1 MLPRN
6 LAETT
11 ADPHMNSRAAVSRKY
26 AIWVLSLTTL
36 IYAFSFMDRVL
47 MSIAAPALKAEMHL
61 SDGQLGLLIGLAFA
75 LFYTFLGIP
84 IARLAERFSR
94 VMIIS
99 ITIVLWSLMTI
110 GCGTATNYEQLF
122 AFRAGVGIGEAGSAP
137 AAYSLL
143 ADYFS
148 GKRRA
153 LIFALYAGGIPI
165 GVLMA
170 SFIGAPLIKNYG
182 WQHAFFYVGVPGIVL
197 GLLAFLTI
205 REPARGAVA
214 ATPSGDNVPRL
225 TEVIRRMVSNEA
237 SRNMILAVILGM
249 FAMSAIFLF
258 LPVYFVRVYGMNF
271 AQAGLAFGIIGGV
284 GGLIGNVTSGFLA
297 DRLGKR
303 NAAWHGYVPALG
315 CIAAALLSGVAFLQP
330 VAVVGVALLVGFA
343 VGMNFW
349 NGPAF
354 AVILSL
360 LEPRMRATASALTL
374 SAMAL
379 VGQGLGPGYLGFLS
393 DFFAKRIFGRP
404 DFSQLC
410 VAAKHGA
417 AAAAAHAPAD
427 VHPDLTALCASA
439 SATGLKYA
447 LLSAVPVLLW
457 AAVHYWLA
465 GGKYARLKAAER
477 QYSQP
482 ASQGA

>member
-11 ADPHMNSRAAVSRKY
+11 ADPHVNSCAAVSRPY

-61 SDGQLGLLIGLAFA
+61 TDGQLGLLIGLAFA
-75 LFYTFLGIP
+75 LFYTILGIP

-99 ITIVLWSLMTI
+99 VTIVLWSLMTI
-110 GCGTATNYEQLF
+110 GCGTATNYAQLF

-148 GKRRA
+148 NKRRS
-153 LIFALYAGGIPI
+153 LIFALYAGGVPI

-182 WQHAFFYVGVPGIVL
+182 WQHAFFYVGIPGVLL

-205 REPARGAVA
+205 KEPARGAA
-214 ATPSGDNVPRL
+214 GSTASGDSVPRL
-225 TEVIRRMVSNEA
+225 TEVIRRMVSNGT
-237 SRNMILAVILGM
+237 SRNMLFAVMLGM

-271 AQAGLAFGIIGGV
+271 GQAGLAFGIIGGV
-284 GGLIGNVTSGFLA
+284 GGLTGNILSGYLS

-315 CIAAALLSGVAFLQP
+315 CIAAALLSGIAFMQP
-330 VAVVGVALLVGFA
+330 VAAAGVALLVGFA

-354 AVILSL
+354 SVILSL

-393 DFFAKRIFGRP
+393 DFFAKRIFDRP

-410 VAAKHGA
+410 VIAKHGA
-417 AAAAAHAPAD
+417 SAGAHTQGDVPANI
-427 VHPDLTALCASA
+427 TALCASA

-447 LLSAVPVLLW
+447 LLSVVPILLW

-465 GGKYARLKAAER
+465 GSKYARLKAAER
-477 QYSQP
+477 QYSLRS
-482 ASQGA
+482 SQSA